1 MEKYWNQQSNFFIY
15 TSFHLVHQ
23 KWQFA
28 VAILSGVSG
37 VTHFLLYHSTD
48 IVLIEKN
55 HLVQLKKAFLSNHN
69 KWSYAL
75 FTLLFNWHSSNCQNH
90 LVQLKMAF
98 LSGHNKWSYA
108 LFTLLFNWHSSNCQN
123 HLLQLKMAF
132 SNGHNKWMDY
142 GVKFDRKVYSD
153 HWKLVYESLILS
165 NTVFVGKSLS

>member
-1 MEKYWNQQSNFFIY
+1 MAAWKDYQQFIWVCKGVWQQCFVKKYWNQQSNFFIY

-28 VAILSGVSG
+28 VAILSGV
-37 VTHFLLYHSTD
+37 TPFLLYHSTD

-55 HLVQLKKAFLSNHN
+55 HLVQLKKAFLSDHN

-98 LSGHNKWSYA
+98 LRGHNKWSYA
-108 LFTLLFNWHSSNCQN
+108 FKFEINNQTFSTEIAMNLAFYHSQN
-123 HLLQLKMAF
+123 SLAF
-132 SNGHNKWMDY
+132 YPFAS
-142 GVKFDRKVYSD
+142 
-153 HWKLVYESLILS
+153 
-165 NTVFVGKSLS
+165 

>member
-1 MEKYWNQQSNFFIY
+1 MEKNWNQQSNFFIY

-23 KWQFA
+23 KWHFA
-28 VAILSGVSG
+28 MAILSGI
-37 VTHFLLYHSTD
+37 TPFLLYHSTD

-55 HLVQLKKAFLSNHN
+55 HLVQLKKAFLSDHN

-98 LSGHNKWSYA
+98 
-108 LFTLLFNWHSSNCQN
+108 SS
-123 HLLQLKMAF
+123 
-132 SNGHNKWMDY
+132 GHNKWMDY
-142 GVKFDRKVYSD
+142 GTKIDRKVYSY